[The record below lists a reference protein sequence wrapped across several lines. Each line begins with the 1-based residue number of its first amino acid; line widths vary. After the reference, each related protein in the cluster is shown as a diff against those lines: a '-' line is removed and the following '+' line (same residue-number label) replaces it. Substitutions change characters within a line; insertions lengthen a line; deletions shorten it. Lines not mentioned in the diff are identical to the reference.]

1 MKIVIWV
8 VVVLVVLWG
17 GYSFLQS
24 PSEPV
29 STDPI
34 KIGFIGPL
42 TGDAAVYGEP
52 LRNVIQLAVNEINAA
67 GGIGGRQI
75 EMIYEDG
82 KCNGKDGANAMQK
95 LVNVD
100 QVKIVIGGFCS
111 SESLAAAPI
120 AMNNKVL
127 LFSPGS
133 SSPDLSNAGPYFFRN
148 YPSDATQGRVLAEVA
163 YNQKD
168 WQKAAVIQEQLD
180 YPLGVYNVFAE
191 VFTALGG
198 EVNVETFPSG
208 TSDFRTQLTKLKADS
223 PDVLLVSVQTPQAAE
238 IILRQVNELQWEVNL
253 MGVDVIAGSDLPQTN
268 PDLVEGMIVAEFGF
282 DRSNP
287 KFQKFI
293 AAYQDVYGE
302 EPPYLNYAQTE
313 YDSIYILKD
322 AIEAVGED
330 VDKIVDWLNNLED
343 WAGVSGLVSFDD
355 NGDVV
360 GGHQPEIIQGGT
372 VVLFEI

>member
-29 STDPI
+29 STDPT

-42 TGDAAVYGEP
+42 TGDAAVYGEL

-133 SSPDLSNAGPYFFRN
+133 SSP
-148 YPSDATQGRVLAEVA
+148 E
-163 YNQKD
+163 
-168 WQKAAVIQEQLD
+168 
-180 YPLGVYNVFAE
+180 
-191 VFTALGG
+191 
-198 EVNVETFPSG
+198 
-208 TSDFRTQLTKLKADS
+208 
-223 PDVLLVSVQTPQAAE
+223 
-238 IILRQVNELQWEVNL
+238 
-253 MGVDVIAGSDLPQTN
+253 
-268 PDLVEGMIVAEFGF
+268 
-282 DRSNP
+282 
-287 KFQKFI
+287 
-293 AAYQDVYGE
+293 
-302 EPPYLNYAQTE
+302 
-313 YDSIYILKD
+313 
-322 AIEAVGED
+322 
-330 VDKIVDWLNNLED
+330 
-343 WAGVSGLVSFDD
+343 
-355 NGDVV
+355 
-360 GGHQPEIIQGGT
+360 
-372 VVLFEI
+372 

>member
-1 MKIVIWV
+1 MAV
-8 VVVLVVLWG
+8 
-17 GYSFLQS
+17 
-24 PSEPV
+24 
-29 STDPI
+29 
-34 KIGFIGPL
+34 
-42 TGDAAVYGEP
+42 AARATP
-52 LRNVIQLAVNEINAA
+52 NNAA
-67 GGIGGRQI
+67 GGISGRQI

-208 TSDFRTQLTKLKADS
+208 TSDFRTQLTKLKTDS

-372 VVLFEI
+372 VVPFEI